1 MTLAPQTVPST
12 SNAVDFPTPSFTS
25 KRTQSPV
32 YEPHSDQSVTALQLS
47 WRVGG
52 GFIRSNR
59 NIKSAGTQ
67 PRLMNVIW
75 WKDQR
80 ETYAL
85 ILNFVPQTFSFIK
98 KKKKKKCLCSKFGAL
113 APATYLLLSH
123 QKKKK
128 AQKKNRGAQLMMWSC
143 WSCQMWC
150 NPKTSAMIKDS
161 ACCTTDNVL
170 RWESPLLLE
179 FWNEPLG
186 RDCFFWFFY
195 TVSHVKPWWNQG
207 LT

>member
-1 MTLAPQTVPST
+1 MA
-12 SNAVDFPTPSFTS
+12 
-25 KRTQSPV
+25 RGQSPRDSGATNSRWLSNPLIHFQTHAKPCLWAAQRPV
-32 YEPHSDQSVTALQLS
+32 SDCTAAFMAS
-47 WRVGG
+47 RG

-75 WKDQR
+75 RKDQR
-80 ETYAL
+80 KTYAL
-85 ILNFVPQTFSFIK
+85 ILNFVPQTFSFI
-98 KKKKKKCLCSKFGAL
+98 KKKKCLCSKFGAL

-123 QKKKK
+123 QKKKPP
-128 AQKKNRGAQLMMWSC
+128 QKNRGAQLMMWSC

-150 NPKTSAMIKDS
+150 NPKTSVMIKDS

-179 FWNEPLG
+179 FWNERLG
-186 RDCFFWFFY
+186 RDCFFCFFY